1 MASFKPENTYTVEQF
16 ISAGKLTSVSY
27 DKLSYRDRVSNG
39 TQVAVLNIIDDYFDE
54 IKDQEVNVRLSKEEY
69 RKYRF
74 KPKLLCYDIYG
85 NGELYWIILR
95 LNGMIDVKEFD
106 IDTLKMLPVESMSTL
121 LTQIYNAE
129 YKWMDLYN
137 RDHDTI

>member
-1 MASFKPENTYTVEQF
+1 MAAFKPENTYTVEQF

-74 KPKLLCYDIYG
+74 KPKLLCHDIYG

-106 IDTLKMLPVESMSTL
+106 IDTLKMLPVEAMSTL

-137 RDHDTI
+137 RDHDTM

>member
-1 MASFKPENTYTVEQF
+1 MAAFKPENTYTVEQF

-27 DKLSYRDRVSNG
+27 DKFSYRDRVSNG

-106 IDTLKMLPVESMSTL
+106 TTTLKMLPVEAMSTL

-137 RDHDTI
+137 RDHDTM